1 MAVYKAIA
9 ERSMKENFI
18 KQSNSPL
25 VLWAH
30 GLVAMTVPLQ
40 ADNGIRLTECSTL
53 LSQAL
58 IPGSRASNE
67 CFPAFDCRRISGWA
81 HHFLYYT
88 KIA

>member
-1 MAVYKAIA
+1 MVYKAIA
-9 ERSMKENFI
+9 EQITKENFI

-40 ADNGIRLTECSTL
+40 AENSIQLTECGTL

-58 IPGSRASNE
+58 IPGSRKQQA
-67 CFPAFDCRRISGWA
+67 AFVIQNA
-81 HHFLYYT
+81 V
-88 KIA
+88 

>member
-40 ADNGIRLTECSTL
+40 AENSEQQSERSYIQ
-53 LSQAL
+53 LS
-58 IPGSRASNE
+58 
-67 CFPAFDCRRISGWA
+67 
-81 HHFLYYT
+81 
-88 KIA
+88 